1 MKAEA
6 ELQAAKQQA
15 EAELQ
20 AAKQQAEAEL
30 EAAKRQAEA
39 ELQAA
44 KDAAKLAEEEL
55 ARQQIQSA
63 PILEEPVEPEPEPQ
77 DFGKKEIPDLPPPQG
92 GATLQPVGG
101 DGGAN
106 PTVKI
111 IVAVVS
117 ILAIGSG
124 LFLFL

>member
-63 PILEEPVEPEPEPQ
+63 PIPEEPVEPEPQ

-92 GATLQPVGG
+92 GAALQPVGDDG
-101 DGGAN
+101 DAN
-106 PTVKI
+106 PMVKI

-117 ILAIGSG
+117 ILAIGAG